1 MADKPF
7 EPDDPL
13 ALVGVAI
20 EADAAAADAMARCLV
35 EEYLREGWTPE
46 RLLALCRNPFY
57 RALHAI
63 YRERGEDG
71 MRAVIAEAA
80 ATWGVWRTTAGGA
93 QTGRP
98 GISDAAGGPDD
109 A

>member
-1 MADKPF
+1 MPDKPF

-13 ALVGVAI
+13 ALVGVAVD
-20 EADAAAADAMARCLV
+20 ADAAAAEAMARCLV
-35 EEYLREGWTPE
+35 EEYLREGWTPD

-57 RALHAI
+57 QALHAI

-71 MRAVIAEAA
+71 VRTLIAEAA
-80 ATWGVWRTTAGGA
+80 ATWGVWRTTVGPA
-93 QTGRP
+93 RP
-98 GISDAAGGPDD
+98 HRPDTPDAAGGLDD